1 MSQMSAAVQI
11 EPIRLRHI
19 PAVTR
24 MVYANMIGVD
34 VDFTRLTGTPW
45 RRAFS
50 YLVVPLYLLTAGK
63 GFLARH
69 QSKIAG
75 CGYYH
80 LRQLSGFVFN
90 VSVNAAH
97 RRQGVATQLMHY
109 LQQQIAGAGLSWV
122 ALHVDRDNAP
132 AQALYQRLGYR
143 PYHPYYLRL
152 PAISLTRK
160 AYHGQTLEPLPR
172 RTGSRRFLAYLH
184 GEREAGDP
192 WAAAVV
198 RADYSELIPSG
209 GHFWSVQRE
218 GKEVGALWMGD
229 AGDTRQAMVALAPL
243 WWDRSDLYEAIFHG
257 IVATGNR
264 QAQRNGLELYLGS
277 SAHYEATLDFWRQ
290 LGFVAQRRARILMLK
305 SLKDEGG

>member
-90 VSVNAAH
+90 VSVNAEH

-109 LQQQIAGAGLSWV
+109 LQQQIAGAGYPGWRCTSI
-122 ALHVDRDNAP
+122 ADNALRPGAVP
-132 AQALYQRLGYR
+132 AALATGLTTS
-143 PYHPYYLRL
+143 YYLRL
-152 PAISLTRK
+152 PAIVRRGKPITARRWSRCPAAPAAGVFSPTCTASAKPATR
-160 AYHGQTLEPLPR
+160 GRQ
-172 RTGSRRFLAYLH
+172 
-184 GEREAGDP
+184 P
-192 WAAAVV
+192 WC
-198 RADYSELIPSG
+198 
-209 GHFWSVQRE
+209 
-218 GKEVGALWMGD
+218 
-229 AGDTRQAMVALAPL
+229 APTTA
-243 WWDRSDLYEAIFHG
+243 S
-257 IVATGNR
+257 
-264 QAQRNGLELYLGS
+264 
-277 SAHYEATLDFWRQ
+277 
-290 LGFVAQRRARILMLK
+290 
-305 SLKDEGG
+305 